1 MQSTAVP
8 HPTTSADAAAQ
19 TVRTRRRTAAQALY
33 AFDDCTPACMIR
45 ICRLLHDR
53 GFRGESTL
61 YVMPHTHRFYLS
73 VEEPIPAA
81 GKPLPPTLLL
91 EEFGVRIASA
101 SMLCCLGE
109 HARCICAHN
118 AVASLAALDLP

>member
-1 MQSTAVP
+1 MQSTALP
-8 HPTTSADAAAQ
+8 QTPPQAEAAAPS
-19 TVRTRRRTAAQALY
+19 VRTRKRTAAQALY

-53 GFRGESTL
+53 GFRGDSTL

-73 VEEPIPAA
+73 IEEPIPAENT
-81 GKPLPPTLLL
+81 PLPPTLLL

-109 HARCICAHN
+109 HARCICAHG
-118 AVASLAALDLP
+118 AVPALARLSM

>member
-1 MQSTAVP
+1 MQSTVTP
-8 HPTTSADAAAQ
+8 QTTSLPE
-19 TVRTRRRTAAQALY
+19 THPSVGTRRRTAAQALY

-53 GFRGESTL
+53 GFRGESAL

-73 VEEPIPAA
+73 VEEPVPAV

-109 HARCICAHN
+109 HARCICTHD
-118 AVASLAALDLP
+118 AVTSVAALDLP

>member
-1 MQSTAVP
+1 MQSTAIP
-8 HPTTSADAAAQ
+8 QTSPQAEAAQ
-19 TVRTRRRTAAQALY
+19 TVPPRKRTAARALY
-33 AFDDCTPACMIR
+33 AFDDCPPADMIR

-53 GFRGESTL
+53 GFRGDSTL

-73 VEEPIPAA
+73 IEEPIPTEDT
-81 GKPLPPTLLL
+81 PLPPTLLL

-109 HARCICAHN
+109 HARCICAHG
-118 AVASLAALDLP
+118 AVPALARLSM

>member
-1 MQSTAVP
+1 MQSTATP
-8 HPTTSADAAAQ
+8 QTTSLPE
-19 TVRTRRRTAAQALY
+19 THPSVGTRRRTAAQVLY

-73 VEEPIPAA
+73 VEEPVPAV
-81 GKPLPPTLLL
+81 GKPRPPTLLL

-109 HARCICAHN
+109 HARCICAHD
-118 AVASLAALDLP
+118 AVASVAALDLP